1 MNYADIK
8 GGTWFPKGGMYSI
21 VDAMHQLATELGVQ
35 FKFNENVQEI
45 VVENGIASK

>member
-21 VDAMHQLATELGVQ
+21 AEGMYDLAKELGVSFFFNCNATELHV
-35 FKFNENVQEI
+35 I
-45 VVENGIASK
+45 

>member
-21 VDAMHQLATELGVQ
+21 VDAMYKLALELGVQ
-35 FKFNENVQEI
+35 FQFQ
-45 VVENGIASK
+45 